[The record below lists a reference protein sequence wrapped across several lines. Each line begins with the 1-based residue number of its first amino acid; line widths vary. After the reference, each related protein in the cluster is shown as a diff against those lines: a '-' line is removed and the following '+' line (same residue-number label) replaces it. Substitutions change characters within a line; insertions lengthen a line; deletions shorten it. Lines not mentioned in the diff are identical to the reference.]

1 MNIRKQVG
9 GSLLISIL
17 SLERT
22 LLPTLVKTLG
32 LSVLLSQSSFRRS
45 LANCQKNI
53 KKESAVGWIY
63 DPTRQNCSIDG
74 LQSSLDSKAE
84 TRCSNYRANRW
95 TAYKQQEFNQV
106 DFLAVCLLR
115 LVFQL
120 LLIWSGKWR
129 CINHRLQKKDRG
141 ATPQMEM
148 YQSPPPFIPTWG
160 EGVTK
165 KNTQQKD
172 EDYYQEKTQ
181 LIQLN
186 SHTRTNIVKFHKY
199 ILLSNQDLIQW
210 GKYLGIPMNNVL
222 SRD

>member
-53 KKESAVGWIY
+53 KKKSAVGWIY

-115 LVFQL
+115 LVFHLVRKMEMYQPPPP
-120 LLIWSGKWR
+120 K
-129 CINHRLQKKDRG
+129 KKDRG
-141 ATPQMEM
+141 ATPQMGM

-160 EGVTK
+160 EGVKK
-165 KNTQQKD
+165 KNRQQKD
-172 EDYYQEKTQ
+172 EDCYQEKTQ

-199 ILLSNQDLIQW
+199 ILLSNQVLIQW
-210 GKYLGIPMNNVL
+210 GKYLGIPVNNVL